1 MGISYIIDDLI
12 DNGHYDGMYTGWNP
26 INNNALRA
34 YFDRKRDRERD
45 ELRERSEAYK
55 KAVRSKNSAVAKRTR
70 EQIET
75 EYSELE
81 NSQHYYRL
89 CEKNLL
95 RVKNK
100 CDFQTAVVS
109 DIVDGLLEF
118 YSDSCDAIFEFQ
130 EELKQSTKL
139 DLYARP
145 RDYDEKAIKKEIA
158 DGIFSIIDS
167 GIRNDLPL
175 SRELFR
181 KMVRDLEK
189 VLERLIFDGEKVKK
203 LQVEQYFAD
212 VCNEKVGMVVCQNCG
227 RPLLKAI
234 PYCFNCYEG
243 RYS

>member
-1 MGISYIIDDLI
+1 MGISFIIDDLI

-26 INNNALRA
+26 INNNAIRS
-34 YFDRKRDRERD
+34 YFNKKKEREHI
-45 ELRERSEAYK
+45 ELRERAESYK
-55 KAVRSKNSAVAKRTR
+55 RAISCENSIVVKRTQQ
-70 EQIET
+70 QIET
-75 EYSELE
+75 EYRELE
-81 NSQHYYRL
+81 NSHYCYRL

-100 CDFQTAVVS
+100 REFQTVVVS

-130 EELKQSTKL
+130 EELKQNTKM

-145 RDYDEKAIKKEIA
+145 REYDEKAIKKEIA
-158 DGIFSIIDS
+158 DEIFSIIDS

-175 SRELFR
+175 SREQFR

-189 VLERLIFDGEKVKK
+189 VLEILVFDGEKVKK
-203 LQVEQYFAD
+203 LQVEQYFVD
-212 VCNEKVGMVVCQNCG
+212 VCNEKIGMVVCQNCG
-227 RPLLKAI
+227 RPLLKDI